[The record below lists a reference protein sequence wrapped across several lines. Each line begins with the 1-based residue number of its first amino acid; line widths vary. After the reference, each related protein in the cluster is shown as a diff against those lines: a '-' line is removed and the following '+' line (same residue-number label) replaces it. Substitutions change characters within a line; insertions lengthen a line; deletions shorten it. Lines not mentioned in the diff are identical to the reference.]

1 MKRLIFSLIL
11 FVLLVSEGVALDLL
25 PSSLTASDTLIVPH
39 WVLMFLVLLTLFYDT
54 NDSFFSIM
62 YGVAFGLLI
71 DVVYTNILGGYM
83 FAYPFAIYIV
93 HLLKRL
99 LQTNLTM
106 TIIIASIGILIT
118 ELLLYF
124 VYSIVGA
131 IDAAM
136 SDFLLSRFLPTLLA
150 NILFLIPAYVLSA
163 KWLQRWGQEQFGS

>member
-1 MKRLIFSLIL
+1 MKRLIFPLIL

-62 YGVAFGLLI
+62 YGVAFGFLI
-71 DVVYTNILGGYM
+71 DV
-83 FAYPFAIYIV
+83 
-93 HLLKRL
+93 
-99 LQTNLTM
+99 
-106 TIIIASIGILIT
+106 
-118 ELLLYF
+118 

-163 KWLQRWGQEQFGS
+163 KWLQKWGQEQFGS